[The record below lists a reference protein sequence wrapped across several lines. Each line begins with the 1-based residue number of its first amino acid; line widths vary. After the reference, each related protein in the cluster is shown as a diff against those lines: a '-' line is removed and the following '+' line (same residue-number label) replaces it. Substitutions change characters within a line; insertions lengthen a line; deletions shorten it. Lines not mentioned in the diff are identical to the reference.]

1 MTSIVTGPDGRSYLF
16 TRVPDRR
23 VFVADMPR
31 MGSAISQPHTGHA
44 TLLAL
49 LDPVQPG
56 GDQLAKVQLPN
67 GRILDVLACYIH
79 EVGALAA
86 RRILPAAEMGRR
98 ARA

>member
-16 TRVPDRR
+16 TRVPDRP

-31 MGSAISQPHTGHA
+31 MSSAAGQPHTGHA
-44 TLLAL
+44 TLLAM
-49 LDPVQPG
+49 LDPIQPG
-56 GDQLAKVQLPN
+56 GDALAKVRLPG
-67 GRILDVLACYIH
+67 GRLMDVLACYIH
-79 EVGALAA
+79 EPGALAT